1 MKGSSGKSLLGSWRE
16 QEKKREFFSGRKGGI
31 ESMGIPG
38 KGISFGNH
46 ILGKQQEELLARSW
60 NSQDFSFFSWDS
72 NGEAGQEGEFKEQH
86 PTWKKNF
93 GRPPKIPQ
101 ISWSWECSGEQNLG

>member
-1 MKGSSGKSLLGSWRE
+1 
-16 QEKKREFFSGRKGGI
+16 
-31 ESMGIPG
+31 MGIPG

-60 NSQDFSFFSWDS
+60 NSRDFSFFSWDS